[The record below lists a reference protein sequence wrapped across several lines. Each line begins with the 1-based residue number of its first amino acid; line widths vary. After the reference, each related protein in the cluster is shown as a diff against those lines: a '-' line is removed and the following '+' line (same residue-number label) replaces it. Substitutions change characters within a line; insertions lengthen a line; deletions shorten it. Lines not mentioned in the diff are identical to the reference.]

1 MTGNQPTGFDP
12 SAIAAISHLY
22 RGEVYRSTV
31 WRTRLDATS
40 NWAVVT
46 TGLAL
51 SLTFSS
57 EAASPLPLVLVG
69 LLVAVFL
76 LIEARRYRFFD
87 FFRIRAHILEVY
99 FFGPI
104 LRGDGVRTENGWNA
118 TLYQDYVAPSLH
130 ITFLEA
136 VGRRLRHNYG
146 WIFFIQVA
154 SYLGKLLIHPS
165 PIGSLD
171 ELFARAVIGPIPGQ
185 VVLLAGVLF
194 HASWVAVAITTYRS
208 RRGADRARPPRPTK
222 DAVLELARS
231 GSPSLAASIAS
242 SGAGANA

>member
-1 MTGNQPTGFDP
+1 MPEHKNPTFD
-12 SAIAAISHLY
+12 AAEITALSHLY
-22 RGEVYRSTV
+22 RGEMYRSTV
-31 WRTRLDATS
+31 WRTRLDATT

-76 LIEARRYRFFD
+76 LIEGRRYRFFD

-104 LRGDGVRTENGWNA
+104 LRGQGVRVDNGWNA
-118 TLYQDYVAPSLH
+118 TLYQDYIAPALH
-130 ITFLEA
+130 ITFFEA

-146 WIFFIQVA
+146 WIFAIQVT
-154 SYLGKLLIHPS
+154 SYIGKLLIHPT
-165 PIGSLD
+165 PIDSFD
-171 ELFARAVIGPIPGQ
+171 ELFARATIGPVPGQ
-185 VVLLAGVLF
+185 LVLLAGLFF
-194 HASWVAVAITTYRS
+194 HATWVTVAVMTYRS
-208 RRGADRARPPRPTK
+208 RRGADRARPPRPAK
-222 DAVLELARS
+222 DGVLELAR
-231 GSPSLAASIAS
+231 G
-242 SGAGANA
+242 G

>member
-1 MTGNQPTGFDP
+1 MRVSIRGSIRRTSQPYR
-12 SAIAAISHLY
+12 ILY

-31 WRTRLDATS
+31 WRTRLDAST

-57 EAASPLPLVLVG
+57 ETASPLPLVLVG
-69 LLVAVFL
+69 LLVGVFL

-104 LRGDGVRTENGWNA
+104 LRGQGVQVDNDWNT
-118 TLYQDYVAPSLH
+118 TLYQDYIAPSLH

-146 WIFFIQVA
+146 WI
-154 SYLGKLLIHPS
+154 
-165 PIGSLD
+165 
-171 ELFARAVIGPIPGQ
+171 
-185 VVLLAGVLF
+185 
-194 HASWVAVAITTYRS
+194 
-208 RRGADRARPPRPTK
+208 
-222 DAVLELARS
+222 
-231 GSPSLAASIAS
+231 
-242 SGAGANA
+242 

>member
-1 MTGNQPTGFDP
+1 MPQHGNGDGSRNPVSREEAMSESENPAFDT
-12 SAIAAISHLY
+12 ADITALSHLY

-57 EAASPLPLVLVG
+57 EIASPLPLVLVG

-76 LIEARRYRFFD
+76 LIEGRRYRFFD

-104 LRGDGVRTENGWNA
+104 LRGQGVRVDNGWNA
-118 TLYQDYVAPSLH
+118 TLYQDYIAPALH

-146 WIFFIQVA
+146 WIFFIQVT
-154 SYLGKLLIHPS
+154 SYAGKLLIHPT
-165 PIGSLD
+165 PIDSLD
-171 ELFARAVIGPIPGQ
+171 EFFARATIGPVPGQ
-185 VVLLAGVLF
+185 LVL
-194 HASWVAVAITTYRS
+194 W
-208 RRGADRARPPRPTK
+208 P
-222 DAVLELARS
+222 
-231 GSPSLAASIAS
+231 GSCSTWP
-242 SGAGANA
+242 G